1 MDYEIIVHLFA
12 AIGVILSSI
21 VIWNVTYEMR
31 YKFKVKYLLR
41 PKFKKGD
48 YVLVP
53 DRNNKPTLAQIR
65 YVFTDW
71 KHREISYEVYPTFFG
86 NEYVVEYFEQ
96 LNYDESAVYDVMNYY
111 DVKMWNQWMD
121 EKNKS

>member
-1 MDYEIIVHLFA
+1 
-12 AIGVILSSI
+12 
-21 VIWNVTYEMR
+21 MR
-31 YKFKVKYLLR
+31 YKFKVKYFLR

-48 YVLVP
+48 YVLIP

-65 YVFTDW
+65 CVFTDW
-71 KHREISYEVYPTFFG
+71 KHREISYEVHPTFFG
-86 NEYVVEYFEQ
+86 NEYVDFEYFEQ